1 MVLCKKIPGVTPP
14 VPHEKRQEKVVIE
27 VLENRGRYT
36 LIFNYETILVGM
48 KWNMGRN
55 EVSMQGVVILQ
66 CTCRKPGER
75 K

>member
-1 MVLCKKIPGVTPP
+1 MTPP
-14 VPHEKRQEKVVIE
+14 VPHKKGRKKVVIE

-36 LIFNYETILVGM
+36 LIVNYETILVGM

-55 EVSMQGVVILQ
+55 EVPMQGVVILQ
-66 CTCRKPGER
+66 CTCRKPGEG